1 MAKHLGRIG
10 EGMLALVF
18 MLLFTLS
25 ADLSAFMPERA
36 DKFTGGWP
44 ASGPGFSHETL
55 RNSQTA
61 AELRDIHGQVDVVAR
76 SSLVRAGAEATE
88 DLFADASLGTAWTIA
103 PGFVVTNNHVIL
115 GSTAIVL
122 ISTSGEQLQAW
133 PVIRDELN
141 DLALL
146 EVSDS
151 NKLPAALPL
160 ANSQTKL
167 GSQVFTIGFPRVDI
181 LGATPKV
188 SDGLISGVRGLRS
201 DPRSYQTTVYIQP
214 GNSGGPLL
222 NMKGEVVGV
231 VKSMVGIR
239 DETSGKVVLLQNASS
254 AIKVDCLKE
263 LIAMLPRPDLAINSL
278 PSHSDALET
287 LANRIKGSVM
297 IVVAR

>member
-1 MAKHLGRIG
+1 
-10 EGMLALVF
+10 MLALVCV
-18 MLLFTLS
+18 LLLTFS

-36 DKFTGGWP
+36 GKFTGGWP
-44 ASGPGFSHETL
+44 ASDPGPSNETL
-55 RNSQTA
+55 RISRTTV
-61 AELRDIHGQVDVVAR
+61 ELRDIHGQVDVVAR
-76 SSLVRAGAEATE
+76 SSPARAGAEATE
-88 DLFADASLGTAWTIA
+88 ELFTDASLGTAWTIA

-115 GSTAIVL
+115 DSTAIVL
-122 ISTSGEQLQAW
+122 ISMLGEQLRAW

-151 NKLPAALPL
+151 NKLPAAIPL

-188 SDGLISGVRGLRS
+188 SDGVISGMNGLRS

-239 DETSGKVVLLQNASS
+239 NETSGKVVLLQNASS
-254 AIKVDCLKE
+254 ALKVGCLKE
-263 LIAMLPRPDLAINSL
+263 LIAMLPRQDLPIDSL

-287 LANRIKGSVM
+287 LADRIRGSVM